1 MATELKPCPFCGGK
15 AVMYGQVFY
24 YIVCKSCGVETHG
37 SHSEQSAA
45 EAWNRRS
52 SDAE

>member
-24 YIVCKSCGVETHG
+24 YIVCKSCGVETQG
-37 SHSEQSAA
+37 TYSEQSAA
-45 EAWNRRS
+45 EAWNRM
-52 SDAE
+52 AEE